1 MLVPAIAGEGCRTAT
16 ALLLTS
22 SRSISLY
29 RKIVIKPHEINHDFY
44 KHLRWVQPE
53 MLRPWHPQRSCDLR
67 PLDKVDPTWL
77 RLEYR
82 PFVDVLEKL
91 PEEHKKLFTVQYGHR
106 KDGIAIIREDTV
118 SLVRRHV
125 YDQTSPEF
133 KIARYTISIRD
144 YQVRFATNQKI
155 LFSGR
160 ERMRCKEMIDKR
172 KKWLR
177 RLREQDYKKFEWIIE
192 LLGIIYKPHAP
203 GVRIERTAS
212 INALVNLYC
221 NELREK
227 KMNEYKSHLE
237 AEKVPFLEM
246 KLKTLKQIKKDEESI
261 NVVCSVDEEI
271 EDTKKLLVKLKTPVT
286 VHPHPV
292 EDTPTVKELPAT

>member
-1 MLVPAIAGEGCRTAT
+1 MLVPAVGEGCRTAT

-22 SRSISLY
+22 TRRISLY
-29 RKIVIKPHEINHDFY
+29 RKIVIKPHEITHDFY

-82 PFVDVLEKL
+82 PFADVLEKL

-106 KDGIAIIREDTV
+106 KDGIAIIKEETV

-125 YDQTSPEF
+125 YDQGSPEF
-133 KIARYTISIRD
+133 KVARYTVMIRD
-144 YQVRFATNQKI
+144 YQVKFATDRAVM
-155 LFSGR
+155 FCGR
-160 ERMRCKEMIDKR
+160 DRKKCKELIDKR

-177 RLREQDYKKFEWIIE
+177 RIRERDYKLFEWIIE
-192 LLGIIYKPHAP
+192 LLGIIYKPVAP
-203 GVRIERTAS
+203 RVKIERNAS
-212 INALVNLYC
+212 INALVNMFC

-227 KMNEYKSHLE
+227 KMNEYKAHLE
-237 AEKVPFLEM
+237 TEKVPFLEM
-246 KLKTLKQIKKDEESI
+246 KLETLKQIKEEEESI

-271 EDTKKLLVKLKTPVT
+271 EDTKKLLVKLRTPVT
-286 VHPHPV
+286 VHAV
-292 EDTPTVKELPAT
+292 EDASTIKELPAT